1 MFPFVRVQ
9 LGLWKDVKLVIK
21 GLLNRIA
28 MEYLCALRRT
38 FSKLFY
44 YRFCNFPNLVMMMWN
59 YVCKLVPTSCCY
71 LTPSWKYVDWCRP
84 AFVEKGYI
92 TFLSIDQ
99 LTMSDCFSESE
110 HGNRPQLNFKKG
122 NFSMSK
128 LFRCFLNVTLAALTF
143 SVTLNWITYLWWSI
157 KEPINF

>member
-1 MFPFVRVQ
+1 MCFLVFPFVRVQ
-9 LGLWKDVKLVIK
+9 LGLWKDVKFVIK

-59 YVCKLVPTSCCY
+59 YVCKLVPASCCY
-71 LTPSWKYVDWCRP
+71 LTPSWKYVEWCHP
-84 AFVEKGYI
+84 TFVEKDYL

-99 LTMSDCFSESE
+99 LITSDCFSESE
-110 HGNRPQLNFKKG
+110 HRNRPQRNFKKG
-122 NFSMSK
+122 NFFPSLNCSDA
-128 LFRCFLNVTLAALTF
+128 FLNVTLAALTF
-143 SVTLNWITYLWWSI
+143 SVTLSWITYLW
-157 KEPINF
+157 